1 MATIGEWAKMYGTGN
16 YADTSKRIGTAVEDA
31 IGQNRARVD
40 RIRAQEDRLRKQKLE
55 DYAFQQ
61 MKMQEYSGLVIP
73 QDSQYVDLENSFQQA
88 ASYIPDAYA
97 ALESSGLPQNEIA
110 IGKAQ
115 LLQEVGSLKESRKL
129 ILNQIQ
135 TGATALQDGSVSG
148 YNKADTLDF
157 YNGLMT
163 PNSGY
168 STVMENNQLVL
179 KGKTPVEGKD
189 VSIPLKHYGKRA
201 PMLNIKGP
209 DPLKTINAAN
219 KQAYDRG
226 YYVTDNNSK
235 IINGE
240 YDKSIDDAFDSYID
254 SLPNQQD
261 AIKSSAVDYL
271 TNLNTGKAFTS
282 EEVDVLADTR
292 NNDEGGFTAPNNQ
305 KYANALEYEM
315 ERSFKDKATK
325 GFLNS
330 EKEKL
335 SQLVTRTNI
344 KAANQRMSAE
354 ANKGEYVNPN
364 VFQDL
369 FNSIYKPKGIGMN
382 TSAPNIQ
389 FGTGNIFQQQLLPD
403 QARNVT
409 QQMQSALTGLGFGNL
424 GTYEKVDDNNEFE
437 GYEIPSSKKGGKPVF
452 ISKDETDPNVIFKGI
467 MQAHGLSTSQ
477 ADKIFTEIFLPQIQ
491 EAGIRTQFGY

>member
-73 QDSQYVDLENSFQQA
+73 QDSQYIDLENSFQQA

-97 ALESSGLPQNEIA
+97 ALESSGLPQNEISM
-110 IGKAQ
+110 GKAQ

-129 ILNQIQ
+129 ILAQIQ
-135 TGATALQDGSVSG
+135 TGATALQDGTVSG
-148 YNKADTLDF
+148 YNKANTLDF

-163 PNSGY
+163 PSSGY

-189 VSIPLKHYGKRA
+189 VSIPLKQYGKRA

-219 KQAYDRG
+219 KEAYDRG
-226 YYVTDNNSK
+226 YYVTDSGTK
-235 IINGE
+235 TMTGE
-240 YDKSIDDAFDSYID
+240 YNRSIDDAFDSYID

-261 AIKSSAVDYL
+261 AIKASAVDYL
-271 TNLNTGKAFTS
+271 TNINTGKAFTS
-282 EEVDVLADTR
+282 EEVDALADTR
-292 NNDEGGFTAPNNQ
+292 NNDEGGFTAPNDE

-330 EKEKL
+330 DKERL
-335 SQLVTRTNI
+335 AQLQRRANI
-344 KAANQRMSAE
+344 NAVQQRANTKSNQ
-354 ANKGEYVNPN
+354 GEIVDPN
-364 VFQDL
+364 VYQKL
-369 FNSIYKPKGIGMN
+369 FTEIYKPAQGPKNLGAQDVASQN
-382 TSAPNIQ
+382 
-389 FGTGNIFQQQLLPD
+389 LLPGD
-403 QARNVT
+403 VRNVT
-409 QQMQSALTGLGFGNL
+409 SGMQSALSGLGFDNL
-424 GTYEKVDDNNEFE
+424 GVYEKVDENNEFE
-437 GYEIPSSKKGGKPVF
+437 GYSIPKQGKGKKGSVF
-452 ISKDETDPNVIFKGI
+452 ISKNETDPAMIFKAI
-467 MQAHGLSTSQ
+467 MQAHGVSTSQ
-477 ADKIFTEIFLPQIQ
+477 ANQIFDDVFLPQIDIT
-491 EAGIRTQFGY
+491 EDFSVFKEN

>member
-1 MATIGEWAKMYGTGN
+1 
-16 YADTSKRIGTAVEDA
+16 
-31 IGQNRARVD
+31 
-40 RIRAQEDRLRKQKLE
+40 
-55 DYAFQQ
+55 
-61 MKMQEYSGLVIP
+61 
-73 QDSQYVDLENSFQQA
+73 
-88 ASYIPDAYA
+88 
-97 ALESSGLPQNEIA
+97 
-110 IGKAQ
+110 
-115 LLQEVGSLKESRKL
+115 
-129 ILNQIQ
+129 
-135 TGATALQDGSVSG
+135 
-148 YNKADTLDF
+148 
-157 YNGLMT
+157 
-163 PNSGY
+163 
-168 STVMENNQLVL
+168 
-179 KGKTPVEGKD
+179 
-189 VSIPLKHYGKRA
+189 
-201 PMLNIKGP
+201 
-209 DPLKTINAAN
+209 
-219 KQAYDRG
+219 
-226 YYVTDNNSK
+226 
-235 IINGE
+235 
-240 YDKSIDDAFDSYID
+240 
-254 SLPNQQD
+254 
-261 AIKSSAVDYL
+261 
-271 TNLNTGKAFTS
+271 
-282 EEVDVLADTR
+282 
-292 NNDEGGFTAPNNQ
+292 
-305 KYANALEYEM
+305 M